1 MLEVATGISSDE
13 VKETNE
19 NTAQKTE
26 INLITQCFQHSPFND
41 PTKEE
46 TTKRLILSDKEE
58 KCVYCKWR
66 LFSCMIQRKEK

>member
-1 MLEVATGISSDE
+1 MLEVATDISSNE

-41 PTKEE
+41 PTKE
-46 TTKRLILSDKEE
+46 KPQRGLSDKEE